1 MTVDAATVLVTGGAG
16 YIGSHTCRALRAAG
30 FRPVVYDDLSNGH
43 AEFVRW
49 GPLERGD
56 VRDRHRLA
64 AAFARHAPVA
74 TVHFAGLIEVGHS
87 VRDPLAHLDANVAGS
102 LAVIAAARA
111 AGCDRFVFSSTC
123 AVYGAPLHL
132 PLDEDHPREPINP
145 YGRSKLMVEQVLE
158 ALEVA
163 GTMRSARLRY
173 FNAAGAAVADDL
185 GEWHEPESHVV
196 PLAIE
201 AALGRRDDF
210 ALFGTDYDTPDGS
223 CVRDF
228 VHVDDLADA
237 HVRAVR
243 HLLEGGE
250 GGAFN
255 LGTGCGTSVRELC
268 ECVGRHVGRS
278 VPLRG
283 AGRRAGD
290 PPVLTARP
298 DRAHEVLGWR
308 AIRDLDAT
316 VASAVAWHTG
326 ETRAK
331 RAAVSKRAG
340 APKRA
345 AA

>member
-1 MTVDAATVLVTGGAG
+1 MTDAAGTVLVTGGAG
-16 YIGSHTCRALRAAG
+16 YIGSHTCRALHAAG

-56 VRDRHRLA
+56 VRDRDRLA
-64 AAFARHAPVA
+64 AVFARHAPVA

-102 LAVIAAARA
+102 LAVVAVARA

-123 AVYGAPLHL
+123 AVYGVPLRL

-145 YGRSKLMVEQVLE
+145 YGRSKLMVEQ
-158 ALEVA
+158 ALEELEETGA
-163 GTMRSARLRY
+163 MRSVRLRY
-173 FNAAGAAVADDL
+173 FNAAGAAVADGL

-201 AALGRRDDF
+201 AALGRRDAF
-210 ALFGTDYDTPDGS
+210 TLLGTDYDTPDGS

-228 VHVDDLADA
+228 VHVEDLADA

-243 HLLEGGE
+243 HLLDGGD

-255 LGTGCGTSVRELC
+255 LGTGRGTSVRELC
-268 ECVGRHVGRS
+268 ECVGRHAGRPVS
-278 VPLRG
+278 LRE
-283 AGRRAGD
+283 AERRAGD
-290 PPVLTARP
+290 PAVLTARP
-298 DRAHEVLGWR
+298 DRARDVLGWR
-308 AIRDLDAT
+308 ATRDLDAT
-316 VASAVAWHTG
+316 VASAVAWHAG
-326 ETRAK
+326 EK
-331 RAAVSKRAG
+331 RPARVAA
-340 APKRA
+340 
-345 AA
+345 